1 MWEEKGRTPFES
13 RRCKERPAPYWA
25 GLSNAQRHRR
35 HVVCQEAV
43 GEVGL
48 TDLYPCPNQHHL
60 FGWTP
65 AAFRSALSHAGFDWG
80 GLAQT
85 PYSLDQHQSAHAV
98 GRQLHHKSI
107 ADGSHRLVLYP
118 QTLRVLKIVAGE
130 G

>member
-1 MWEEKGRTPFES
+1 MPAVIAGTWYARRRWGRQGLLTSTPVQTSIIFLAG
-13 RRCKERPAPYWA
+13 RRQ
-25 GLSNAQRHRR
+25 LSVLLCLMQ
-35 HVVCQEAV
+35 
-43 GEVGL
+43 GL
-48 TDLYPCPNQHHL
+48 T
-60 FGWTP
+60 G
-65 AAFRSALSHAGFDWG
+65 G

-98 GRQLHHKSI
+98 GRQLHRKSI